1 MNITPGHGRNNHK
14 LPNST
19 AQLPFS
25 TVLETFQ
32 LFLIIQYKKEKT
44 PNIVTDLEEIEN
56 FFYICVF
63 QRSVQKISTL
73 LPI

>member
-1 MNITPGHGRNNHK
+1 MKKTPGHGRNNHK

-25 TVLETFQ
+25 TVLETFL

-44 PNIVTDLEEIEN
+44 PNIVTDLEEIETHK
-56 FFYICVF
+56 YKKSF